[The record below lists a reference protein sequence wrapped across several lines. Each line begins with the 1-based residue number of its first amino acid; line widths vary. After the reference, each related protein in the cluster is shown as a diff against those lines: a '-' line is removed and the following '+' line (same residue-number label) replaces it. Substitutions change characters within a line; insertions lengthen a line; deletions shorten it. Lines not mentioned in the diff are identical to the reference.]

1 MRQRMYDISC
11 LLVSIQDILKLKCN
25 QSKKKF
31 LTAQKKSYSSRMC
44 AIYLGLPRCN
54 AFLVNYSSC
63 IYTCG
68 INIVTVKIT

>member
-31 LTAQKKSYSSRMC
+31 LTAQKKVIRLECVLYIWVYRAVMLSLL
-44 AIYLGLPRCN
+44 IIPR
-54 AFLVNYSSC
+54 AYIPAV
-63 IYTCG
+63 
-68 INIVTVKIT
+68 